1 MAMTPAERSARARQ
15 RRAERGET
23 ILRLPTLAGTRHQL
37 EELMRW
43 HGIEE
48 QAEAMT
54 LLIHNAHALGKEA
67 SAALLAVPRHE
78 YTPSENVARR
88 IHEFNERAVS
98 APGVAD
104 DLIADPEKSAS
115 DLMDEMWWL

>member
-1 MAMTPAERSARARQ
+1 MALTTKERSAAARQ

-23 ILRLPTLAGTRHQL
+23 ILRLPTLAGTRQQL

-54 LLIHNAHALGKEA
+54 LLINNAHALGQA
-67 SAALLAVPRHE
+67 GSAALLDVPRHE
-78 YTPSENVARR
+78 YTPPEKVARR
-88 IHEFNERAVS
+88 IEAFRPE
-98 APGVAD
+98 D
-104 DLIADPEKSAS
+104 DE
-115 DLMDEMWWL
+115 